1 MHIKVNKS
9 KKNNFKYMGGCV
21 DMCRLFANTMLVYIV
36 YIVGILGFGNQ
47 SLTYADK
54 WLQQETRQGV

>member
-1 MHIKVNKS
+1 
-9 KKNNFKYMGGCV
+9 MGGCV

-47 SLTYADK
+47 SLTYAEE